1 MDGSNISHRVSGWL
15 SGGGALSGFF
25 AFLGASC
32 CVVPIL
38 LVHFGVATGI
48 VAQLAWFGRWQTPIL
63 WVAAGLLVIA
73 LTAALWSGRAR
84 PVFWISWGIG
94 ALFILIALVLPQY
107 EPGLQSWLLDWT
119 RSQ

>member
-1 MDGSNISHRVSGWL
+1 MMDGSNISHRVSGWL

-48 VAQLAWFGRWQTPIL
+48 VAQLVVSDKNGSVSKDR
-63 WVAAGLLVIA
+63 V
-73 LTAALWSGRAR
+73 
-84 PVFWISWGIG
+84 
-94 ALFILIALVLPQY
+94 
-107 EPGLQSWLLDWT
+107 
-119 RSQ
+119 